1 MNQTYKNFEY
11 IIIDGGS
18 TDRSVEIIKKYE
30 NKIDYWISEKDN
42 GIYDAFNKGME
53 LANGEFI
60 GIINSD
66 DVYKINALEIINKNI
81 FFYKNPDFIFGSV
94 KTLGCSAWLQAKKI
108 YYSWGFY
115 SSHSTGFFKQKCS
128 RNYW

>member
-30 NKIDYWISEKDN
+30 NKIVTGYEKDN

-81 FFYKNPDFIFGSV
+81 FFIKIQILFLVVKNIGVFCMATS
-94 KTLGCSAWLQAKKI
+94 QKI

-115 SSHSTGFFKQKCS
+115 SIIQLVF
-128 RNYW
+128 